1 MQETHA
7 LKEWKVAVDA
17 LEQGEMI
24 LLLRKGGIREVG
36 GKFSLMHDRVLLY
49 PTYEHQKPHLL
60 KAEYATQV
68 MPVAAGWH
76 PSTVRIGSWAAI
88 TDTLQVSNSSCV
100 DALLPF
106 HIWNQE
112 FVFERLKWKPKQSL
126 TLLLLRVYKLTFPS
140 TIAYDSSYGSC
151 RSWLDLKQAIA
162 INNSLPVLTD
172 QDYQQQVAE
181 IQAVVRKAESET
193 GDQGLGANS
202 RS

>member
-24 LLLRKGGIREVG
+24 LLFRKGGIREVG

-68 MPVAAGWH
+68 VPVAAGWH
-76 PSTVRIGSWAAI
+76 PSTVRVGSWAVI
-88 TDTLQVSNSSCV
+88 TDTLQVDNSGCV

-126 TLLLLRVYKLTFPS
+126 TLLLLRVYRLVSPS
-140 TIAYDSSYGSC
+140 TIAYDPSYGGC
-151 RSWLDLKQAIA
+151 RSWLDLNQAIA
-162 INNSLPVLTD
+162 LDNSLPVLTD
-172 QDYQQQVAE
+172 QEYQQQVAK
-181 IQAVVRKAESET
+181 IQAVVREAGSGT
-193 GDQGLGANS
+193 GN
-202 RS
+202 